1 MIMNNNRQT
10 HVSCHDEALGP
21 KFQNPSRIE
30 EVRRILVPRKS
41 ILDHTRWQ
49 SRYLNSLIRISTWIW
64 IPESKL
70 LGGYGSLNWYCT
82 PLPHFR
88 PSCQM
93 GGHWP
98 VEQVNLDIHRSLF
111 PLLTVHR
118 TRVADPGF
126 KYSGIRIRF
135 SKYDRI
141 RYKTPLKSN
150 LFCSIFFP
158 KSAVSIL
165 TFYLPRSDPDKI
177 RIRNPAQ
184 FRKPLCVHQK
194 SQCYPILVE

>member
-1 MIMNNNRQT
+1 
-10 HVSCHDEALGP
+10 
-21 KFQNPSRIE
+21 
-30 EVRRILVPRKS
+30 
-41 ILDHTRWQ
+41 
-49 SRYLNSLIRISTWIW
+49 
-64 IPESKL
+64 
-70 LGGYGSLNWYCT
+70 
-82 PLPHFR
+82 
-88 PSCQM
+88 M

-177 RIRNPAQ
+177 WIRNPAQ
-184 FRKPLCVHQK
+184 FRKPLCFIRKANVTQYSWSK
-194 SQCYPILVE
+194 YTMVLILDGSSETGAHVWSEMRIC